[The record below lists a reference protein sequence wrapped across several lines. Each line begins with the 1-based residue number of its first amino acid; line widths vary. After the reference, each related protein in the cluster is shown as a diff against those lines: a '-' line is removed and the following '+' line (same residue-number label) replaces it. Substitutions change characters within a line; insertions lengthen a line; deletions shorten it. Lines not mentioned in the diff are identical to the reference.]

1 MKHSQETFLQLVKEA
16 YDGILQ
22 LPAFQREW
30 KWERS
35 KVISLF
41 DSLRKQ
47 FPIGIFLFL
56 ESSAE
61 YDLSPRVFEGT
72 TEDTARKKLERLT
85 LDGQQRITS
94 GIALI
99 HGLGGKLSYFLDL
112 KALKKLFEDHN
123 IDYRDDTAVRS
134 YVQDIDDGDNYMVA
148 TTQRAGLKTFLL
160 EKHWLS
166 STFLV
171 SKIKAQ
177 KTLEEYENNYTETK
191 DFLKYVVIPYF
202 TLDNEF
208 SCPVITLTKEE
219 SLAAVTRIF
228 ATINTT
234 GKRLTPIEIVTATLY
249 AHDINLKKNVL
260 EFQDASDY
268 LKNMDPNGEILL
280 QTIALLADK
289 SPKKSLLPKTV
300 THERFKAYFKDAL
313 DLLDRVGEFLTKE
326 MGSGLKYTNKLIPY
340 SSILAPMAVVFNKI
354 KDFSGSKKRNAEEKV
369 EKWFVG
375 SAISQRYQEGVHNKQ
390 ENDAKEIL
398 KWIDQDSDDYE
409 PIWLKSVQISKA
421 MKIASPNGAIGRL
434 FMCLINRERV
444 KDPLDN
450 INVGYYED
458 TDEYPQAHHIWPHK
472 FCADHLTDW
481 DIDRD
486 ETNYVLNIIPVS
498 SKTNRKWNKMDPKN
512 QISDI
517 NAKQLNKAKKN
528 ELFKK
533 LMLSDK
539 CVQILERPNKT
550 KKDYNEFIVARF
562 EVFNDRLS
570 RWNFSIGEEE
580 FDDAVADN

>member
-1 MKHSQETFLQLVKEA
+1 
-16 YDGILQ
+16 
-22 LPAFQREW
+22 
-30 KWERS
+30 
-35 KVISLF
+35 
-41 DSLRKQ
+41 
-47 FPIGIFLFL
+47 
-56 ESSAE
+56 
-61 YDLSPRVFEGT
+61 
-72 TEDTARKKLERLT
+72 
-85 LDGQQRITS
+85 
-94 GIALI
+94 
-99 HGLGGKLSYFLDL
+99 
-112 KALKKLFEDHN
+112 
-123 IDYRDDTAVRS
+123 
-134 YVQDIDDGDNYMVA
+134 
-148 TTQRAGLKTFLL
+148 
-160 EKHWLS
+160 
-166 STFLV
+166 
-171 SKIKAQ
+171 
-177 KTLEEYENNYTETK
+177 
-191 DFLKYVVIPYF
+191 VVIPYF

-390 ENDAKEIL
+390 ENDTKEIL

-550 KKDYNEFIVARF
+550 KKDYNEFIAARF

>member
-390 ENDAKEIL
+390 ENDTKEIL

-550 KKDYNEFIVARF
+550 KKDYNEFIAARF